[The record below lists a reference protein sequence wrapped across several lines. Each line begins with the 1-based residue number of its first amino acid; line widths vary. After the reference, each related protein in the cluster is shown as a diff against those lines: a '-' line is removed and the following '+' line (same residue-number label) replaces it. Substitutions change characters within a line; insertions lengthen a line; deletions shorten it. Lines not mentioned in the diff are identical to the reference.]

1 MPEADFSN
9 RHAWASAG
17 VVARE
22 GGVHRI
28 WECEDCP
35 AWTAEEL
42 EPVSE
47 LPWDETWLSD
57 R

>member
-1 MPEADFSN
+1 MPEADFCD

-42 EPVSE
+42 EPASE